1 MKKVFAI
8 ICFCAVTLGA
18 WGQNSVM
25 DRVKEIRKAYSQAL
39 ENIKSGQ
46 EDANQNNSASVIVNE
61 NWPGSGPCK
70 FQVDFYFTS
79 KFDDEGVFRGRN
91 LYFIR
96 TKDLWATRS
105 YTAEYLID
113 PESRDLMFCFIRSP
127 KEDGSGYDE
136 LRYYFSEE
144 GQLVRQISNGETTD
158 NPKGDLYLFEV
169 RHCDAL
175 KTMFVEMP
183 PYLDRY

>member
-25 DRVKEIRKAYSQAL
+25 DRVKEIRKAYSEAL

-79 KFDDEGVFRGRN
+79 KFDDEGVFRGVTYI
-91 LYFIR
+91 LYAPKICG
-96 TKDLWATRS
+96 L
-105 YTAEYLID
+105 
-113 PESRDLMFCFIRSP
+113 RDLIRQS
-127 KEDGSGYDE
+127 
-136 LRYYFSEE
+136 
-144 GQLVRQISNGETTD
+144 ISLIQKAEI
-158 NPKGDLYLFEV
+158 
-169 RHCDAL
+169 
-175 KTMFVEMP
+175 
-183 PYLDRY
+183 